1 MKDSL
6 GNVID
11 GTVTP
16 RAGGGYQIPIE
27 TQDNWS
33 AAESNKF
40 HILGNQWSPHGLKPV
55 APPHAS

>member
-11 GTVTP
+11 GTVRP
-16 RAGGGYQIPIE
+16 REGGGYQIRIE
-27 TQDNWS
+27 TQDNFF

-40 HILGNQWSPHGLKPV
+40 HILESQ
-55 APPHAS
+55 